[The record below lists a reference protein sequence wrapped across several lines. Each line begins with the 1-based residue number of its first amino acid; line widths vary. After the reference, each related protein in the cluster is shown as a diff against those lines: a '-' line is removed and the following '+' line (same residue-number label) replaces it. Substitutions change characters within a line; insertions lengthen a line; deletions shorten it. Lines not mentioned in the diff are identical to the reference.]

1 MGTYEIGASVSAS
14 SGAESGNTGDFNVTT
29 GGGKGLGG
37 LLPSLTPD
45 KAWIA
50 WAVVGV
56 VVVISLALFFKFKFG
71 K

>member
-29 GGGKGLGG
+29 GGGKGL
-37 LLPSLTPD
+37 LPTLTPD

-50 WAVVGV
+50 WVVVGV
-56 VVVISLALFFKFKFG
+56 IVLVGLKMYFKAKSR